1 LGVDDTE
8 AEHSANDGNVKN
20 LDDVQLPEV
29 VTEPEEGV
37 VAGADPEGGDDGPG
51 DANVLGSRLTNLA
64 DWRRSEGTKSRQ
76 EASGVTVTVSEM
88 PQRCSRSFAVALEM
102 ATTPAAASALARAH
116 LE

>member
-1 LGVDDTE
+1 MVYDISMGVRRDDLGLRRRIDLFLE
-8 AEHSANDGNVKN
+8 R
-20 LDDVQLPEV
+20 
-29 VTEPEEGV
+29 
-37 VAGADPEGGDDGPG
+37 GDDGPG